1 MKLQYKAWAL
11 ILIIVAI
18 GSVGIGLGQRY
29 LVGESF
35 DRLEHVRAE
44 REGERARRVLN
55 QQHQALTATARDY
68 SYWIDSVQFV
78 TGTRPSF
85 MTDNFDAENLG
96 YLGVSEVVVF
106 GVTGQVKAS
115 VALEGED
122 SLREVAGDRVADLRP
137 LAVSLL
143 AVGDV
148 KKVLR
153 TLRVADGRLE
163 LVAASVVHDPDDPNA
178 RGQGAFMMVRFF
190 DAKELARLSEVLMA
204 TTRLSFDKTE
214 NSRSDTYVVRADA
227 GQDEVHAVLKDHR
240 GQPVAALALTLDTQL
255 QQIGQKLTWQAMG
268 LSALAGM
275 LGSALLVW
283 LLNRLVLQRLQR
295 LYGDV
300 ERITSQGPLLAADVV
315 SQGNDEFTHLAEGIN
330 RLLVRVRDD
339 TAAQQD
345 ARDQHDALQLQLM
358 QSQKTEALGRF
369 TRGIA
374 HDFNNSLAA
383 IGGWVRLA
391 DEDLDP
397 EHPSHEA
404 LQQALK
410 STRYASGLM
419 QQLLTFSRQSPPKLA
434 SLQIG
439 GLIEESRVLLLSGLL
454 RQCDLAI
461 AYPAQPVWVKA
472 DLTQMQQVLVNLI
485 MNAVDAM
492 GGQGKIELSVE
503 CVTLPSEI
511 SPLNLGLADALPAGA
526 YVRVTV
532 NDHGHGISAEHQS
545 RVFDPFFTTKTV
557 GMGTGLGLS
566 VAHGIMGRHGG
577 AISLSS
583 APGEGTSFHLY
594 LPEASP
600 PEDDATAQA
609 PERTS
614 AAKYLLF
621 ADDDQSVRQ
630 AWATLLERR
639 GWAVTTARNGEEAW
653 ALFERGTPRFDLV
666 LTDLC
671 MPKLD
676 GASLAKC
683 IRATESPPPIVL
695 MSGNVSAED
704 AELLVRTDFVAVLH
718 KPVDPDELFRVLAE
732 VFEQVPPQVA
742 GTRD

>member
-1 MKLQYKAWAL
+1 MKLQHKAWAL

-35 DRLEHVRAE
+35 DRLEHERAE

-68 SYWIDSVQFV
+68 SYWIDAVQFV

-85 MTDNFDAENLG
+85 MTDNFDTENLG
-96 YLGVSEVVVF
+96 YLGVSELVIF
-106 GVTGQVKAS
+106 DVTGKVQAS
-115 VALEGED
+115 VAPEGED
-122 SLREVAGDRVADLRP
+122 GLREVPGDRVADLRP

-143 AVGDV
+143 AAGNV
-148 KKVLR
+148 KKVLK
-153 TLRVADGRLE
+153 TLRVTDGRLE

-178 RGQGAFMMVRFF
+178 RGQGALMMVRFF

-204 TTRLSFDKTE
+204 TTRLSFDEKDY
-214 NSRSDTYVVRADA
+214 SGADNHVARRNA
-227 GQDEVHAVLKDHR
+227 GQDEVHAVLKDYR

-268 LSALAGM
+268 LSALAG
-275 LGSALLVW
+275 LVGSALLVW
-283 LLNRLVLQRLQR
+283 LLNRLILQRLQR
-295 LYGDV
+295 LHGDV
-300 ERITSQGPLLAADVV
+300 EHITCQGPMLAADVV
-315 SQGNDEFTHLAEGIN
+315 VQGNDELTRLGDGIN
-330 RLLVRVRDD
+330 RLLNRVRDD
-339 TAAQQD
+339 ATVEQA
-345 ARDQHDALQLQLM
+345 ARDQRDALQLQLM

-397 EHPSHEA
+397 QHASHEA

-419 QQLLTFSRQSPPKLA
+419 RQLLTFSRQAPPKLA

-439 GLIEESRVLLLSGLL
+439 GLIEESRVLLSSGLL

-461 AYPAQPVWVKA
+461 AYPAQPVWVNA
-472 DLTQMQQVLVNLI
+472 DLTQMQQVLVNVV

-492 GGQGKIELSVE
+492 DGQGKIELTVE
-503 CVTLPSEI
+503 CVTLPSET
-511 SPLNLGLADALPAGA
+511 SPLNLSLADTLPAGA
-526 YVRVTV
+526 YVRLTV
-532 NDHGHGISAEHQS
+532 KDHGHGISAEHQS

-557 GMGTGLGLS
+557 GKGTGLGLS

-577 AISLSS
+577 AISLHS

-594 LPEASP
+594 LPETSP
-600 PEDDATAQA
+600 PMDDAPART
-609 PERTS
+609 PERI
-614 AAKYLLF
+614 AASKQLLF

-630 AWATLLERR
+630 AWATLLERQ
-639 GWAVTTARNGEEAW
+639 GWAVSTARDGEEAW
-653 ALFERGTPRFDLV
+653 ALFQRGTPRFDLV
-666 LTDLC
+666 LSDLS

-676 GASLAKC
+676 GASLAKR

-704 AELLVRTDFVAVLH
+704 ADLLVRTDFVAVLH

-732 VFEQVPPQVA
+732 VFEQVSPKVA
-742 GTRD
+742 GTPP

>member
-18 GSVGIGLGQRY
+18 GSVGIGLGARY
-29 LVGESF
+29 IVGESF
-35 DRLEHVRAE
+35 VRLEHERAE

-68 SYWIDSVQFV
+68 SYWIDAVQFV
-78 TGTRPSF
+78 TGSHPSF
-85 MTDNFDAENLG
+85 ITDNFDTENLG

-106 GVTGQVKAS
+106 DVRGQAQAS
-115 VALEGED
+115 VAQEGED
-122 SLREVAGDRVADLRP
+122 GLREVAGDRVADLRP

-143 AVGDV
+143 AAGDV
-148 KKVLR
+148 KEVLK

-178 RGQGAFMMVRFF
+178 RGRGALMMVRFF
-190 DAKELARLSEVLMA
+190 DAKELARLSEVLMT
-204 TTRLSFDKTE
+204 TTRLSLNETDY
-214 NSRSDTYVVRADA
+214 SGADTHVVRTDA
-227 GQDEVHAVLKDHR
+227 GQDELYAVLKDQR
-240 GQPVAALALTLDTQL
+240 SQPVATLVLTLDRRL
-255 QQIGQKLTWQAMG
+255 QQIGQKLTWQGMG
-268 LSALAGM
+268 LSALAG
-275 LGSALLVW
+275 LVGSALLVW
-283 LLNRLVLQRLQR
+283 LLNRLILQRLQR
-295 LYGDV
+295 LHGDV
-300 ERITSQGPLLAADVV
+300 ERITSQGPMLAADVV
-315 SQGNDEFTHLAEGIN
+315 SHGNDELTRLGDGIN
-330 RLLVRVRDD
+330 RLLARVRDD
-339 TAAQQD
+339 AAAQQD
-345 ARDQHDALQLQLM
+345 AKDRHDALQLQLM
-358 QSQKTEALGRF
+358 RSQKTEALGRF
-369 TRGIA
+369 TQGIA

-391 DEDLDP
+391 DEDIDP
-397 EHPSHEA
+397 EHASHEA

-410 STRYASGLM
+410 ATRYARGLM

-439 GLIEESRVLLLSGLL
+439 GLIEESRMLLSSGLL

-461 AYPAQPVWVKA
+461 VYPAQPVWVKA
-472 DLTQMQQVLVNLI
+472 DQTQMQQVLVNLI
-485 MNAVDAM
+485 INAVDAM
-492 GGQGKIELSVE
+492 DGQGKIELTVE
-503 CVTLPSEI
+503 RVTLPSET
-511 SPLNLGLADALPAGA
+511 SLSDLGVADALPAGA
-526 YVRVTV
+526 YVRLTV
-532 NDHGHGISAEHQS
+532 KDHGHGISAEHQS

-557 GMGTGLGLS
+557 GKGTGLGLS

-600 PEDDATAQA
+600 PAEDVSAQA

-614 AAKYLLF
+614 ATRYLLF

-630 AWATLLERR
+630 AWATLLERQ
-639 GWAVTTARNGEEAW
+639 GWAVTTARDGEEAW
-653 ALFERGTPRFDLV
+653 ALFKRGTPRFDLV
-666 LTDLC
+666 LTDLS

-676 GASLAKC
+676 GASLAKR

-704 AELLVRTDFVAVLH
+704 ADLLVRTDFVAVLH

-732 VFEQVPPQVA
+732 VFAQASPQV
-742 GTRD
+742 G

>member
-11 ILIIVAI
+11 ILIV
-18 GSVGIGLGQRY
+18 VGICAGGAMLGARY
-29 LVGESF
+29 IVGESF
-35 DRLEHVRAE
+35 DRLEHERADQ
-44 REGERARRVLN
+44 EGERARRVLN

-68 SYWIDSVQFV
+68 SYWIDAVQFV

-85 MTDNFDAENLG
+85 MTDNFNSENLG

-106 GVTGQVKAS
+106 DTRGDTHAS
-115 VALEGED
+115 VAPEGED
-122 SLREVAGDRVADLRP
+122 GLREVTGDRVADLRP

-143 AVGDV
+143 AAGDV
-148 KKVLR
+148 KKVLK

-163 LVAASVVHDPDDPNA
+163 LVAASVVHDPDDQNA
-178 RGQGAFMMVRFF
+178 RGQGALMMVRFF

-204 TTRLSFDKTE
+204 TTRLSFDKTVD
-214 NSRSDTYVVRADA
+214 SGADTYVVRTDA

-255 QQIGQKLTWQAMG
+255 QQIGQRLTWQGMS
-268 LSALAGM
+268 LSALAG
-275 LGSALLVW
+275 LVGSGLLVW
-283 LLNRLVLQRLQR
+283 LLNRLILQRLQR
-295 LYGDV
+295 LHGDV
-300 ERITSQGPLLAADVV
+300 ERITSQGPMLAADVV
-315 SQGNDEFTHLAEGIN
+315 VKGNDELTRLGDGIN
-330 RLLVRVRDD
+330 RLLNRVRDD
-339 TAAQQD
+339 ATVELA

-374 HDFNNSLAA
+374 HDLNNSLAA

-391 DEDLDP
+391 DEDIDP
-397 EHPSHEA
+397 EHASHAA

-419 QQLLTFSRQSPPKLA
+419 RQLLTFSRQSPLKLA

-439 GLIEESRVLLLSGLL
+439 GLIEESRVLLSSGLL

-461 AYPAQPVWVKA
+461 VCPAQPVWVNA
-472 DLTQMQQVLVNLI
+472 DLTQMQQVLVNVI

-492 GGQGKIELSVE
+492 DGQGKIELTVE
-503 CVTLPSEI
+503 CVTLPSET
-511 SPLNLGLADALPAGA
+511 SPLNLSLADALPAGA
-526 YVRVTV
+526 YVRLTV
-532 NDHGHGISAEHQS
+532 KDHGHGISAEHQS
-545 RVFDPFFTTKTV
+545 KVFDPFFTTKTV
-557 GMGTGLGLS
+557 GKGTGLGLS

-577 AISLSS
+577 TISLSS
-583 APGEGTSFHLY
+583 APGEGTSFHMY

-600 PEDDATAQA
+600 PVEVAPSCA
-609 PERTS
+609 PERIS
-614 AAKYLLF
+614 ASRRLLF

-630 AWATLLERR
+630 AWATLLERQ
-639 GWAVTTARNGEEAW
+639 GWAVTTVKDGEEAW
-653 ALFERGTPRFDLV
+653 ALFKRETQRFDLV
-666 LTDLC
+666 LTDLS

-676 GASLAKC
+676 GASLAKR

-704 AELLVRTDFVAVLH
+704 AELLVRTDFVAVLL
-718 KPVDPDELFRVLAE
+718 KPVDPDDLFRVSAE
-732 VFEQVPPQVA
+732 VFEQVSP
-742 GTRD
+742 